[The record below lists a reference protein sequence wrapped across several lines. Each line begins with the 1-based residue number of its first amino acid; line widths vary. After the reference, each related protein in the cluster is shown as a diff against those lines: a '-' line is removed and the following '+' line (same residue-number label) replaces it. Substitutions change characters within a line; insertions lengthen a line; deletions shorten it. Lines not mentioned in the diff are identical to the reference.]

1 MIIRALWIIGGV
13 VLAVVT
19 VLAFTRPYEEV
30 NPLPVAVGILIGY
43 LLLMFFWFQSKAV
56 EEKMQVVV
64 EASSASH
71 SGALLEVNKIN
82 AGYGRSQIL
91 YDVSLEVRENE
102 VVCVIGPNGAG
113 KSTAFKIIMGFIN
126 YLGGEIT
133 FGGESIVGLRPDQI
147 LGVGLGYVPQGRIV
161 FNQMTVRENL
171 EMGAFIERDAQRM
184 NDSMDYVFTLF
195 PRLAERQK
203 QLGGTMS
210 GGEQQMLAMGR
221 ALMTRPQMIMIDE
234 PSLGLSPRFVDEVF
248 ELIVGLAK
256 SGLTVMVVEQNAT
269 RALEIADR
277 GYVLELGRNR
287 YEGTGRELL
296 DNPDVRK
303 MYLGG

>member
-1 MIIRALWIIGGV
+1 MFIRALWIIGGV
-13 VLAVVT
+13 LIAVAT
-19 VLAFTRPYEEV
+19 VMAFTRPYDEV
-30 NPLPVAVGILIGY
+30 NPFPVAVGVLIGY

-91 YDVSLEVRENE
+91 YDVSLEVRANE

-171 EMGAFIERDAQRM
+171 EMGAFIERDAQKM
-184 NDSMDYVFTLF
+184 SDSMDYVFTLF

-221 ALMTRPQMIMIDE
+221 ALMTRPKMIMIDE

-287 YEGTGRELL
+287 YEGTGRDLL